1 MPTLRQL
8 QYFLAVA
15 DLASFSRA
23 AERLHIA
30 QPALSR
36 QIMALEEE
44 LGALLLARHTRLV
57 SLTAAGQCLRQR
69 AARLLDDL
77 DETCDEVRRIDAG
90 AGVRLRVL
98 HSSSVALAGALGQA
112 LGRWLAANPG
122 VQVEIDQVTS
132 ESQVAE
138 VGEGRADLGLVRL
151 PVLRRSVAAEIRPL
165 GVEPLVVA
173 LAPGHPLLARE
184 RLALTD
190 LAAETFVFHPHPD
203 RGGLSRAVLELCQR
217 QGFTPRPA
225 AALSRKL
232 SLLQL
237 VALGFGV
244 ALIPASLAA
253 VAPATVVCRHLAEAP
268 TTEVA
273 LVLATGAA
281 PFPATGTTRRALAA
295 SLGAALGA
303 AVGRTAV
310 ACGGLTGPD
319 AAFSTFPGCAGHSS
333 SPACSSGPPA
343 FPA

>member
-44 LGALLLARHTRLV
+44 VGAVLLARHTRLV
-57 SLTAAGQCLRQR
+57 RLTAAGQHLRQR

-77 DETCDEVRRIDAG
+77 GEACDEVRRIEAG
-90 AGVRLRVL
+90 AGVRLRLL

-112 LGRWLAANPG
+112 LCRWLAANPG
-122 VQVEIDQVTS
+122 VQVDIDQMTS
-132 ESQVAE
+132 EAQVVE

-151 PVLRRSVAAEIRPL
+151 PVLRRSVTAEIRPL

-173 LAPGHPLLARE
+173 LGPGHPLAARE
-184 RLALTD
+184 RVALAD
-190 LAAETFVFHPHPD
+190 LAGEAFVVHPHPD
-203 RGGLSRAVLELCQR
+203 RGGLSRAVLELCQS
-217 QGFTPRPA
+217 QGFMPRPA

-237 VALGFGV
+237 VALGLGV

-253 VAPATVVCRHLAEAP
+253 VAPATVICRDLAEGA

-273 LVLATGAA
+273 LVVATGATPLPA
-281 PFPATGTTRRALAA
+281 PGATRRALAD

-303 AVGRTAV
+303 AVGRSASGPGV
-310 ACGGLTGPD
+310 LTGPD
-319 AAFSTFPGCAGHSS
+319 AAFSSFPGCADRSS
-333 SPACSSGPPA
+333 SPACSSAPRASPA
-343 FPA
+343 

>member
-112 LGRWLAANPG
+112 SATLEENLKEDIARTLAWLQPA
-122 VQVEIDQVTS
+122 
-132 ESQVAE
+132 
-138 VGEGRADLGLVRL
+138 
-151 PVLRRSVAAEIRPL
+151 
-165 GVEPLVVA
+165 A
-173 LAPGHPLLARE
+173 LAMVG
-184 RLALTD
+184 ALILVTMVIFW
-190 LAAETFVFHPHPD
+190 LNYQS
-203 RGGLSRAVLELCQR
+203 LCLE
-217 QGFTPRPA
+217 A
-225 AALSRKL
+225 AA
-232 SLLQL
+232 
-237 VALGFGV
+237 
-244 ALIPASLAA
+244 
-253 VAPATVVCRHLAEAP
+253 
-268 TTEVA
+268 
-273 LVLATGAA
+273 
-281 PFPATGTTRRALAA
+281 
-295 SLGAALGA
+295 
-303 AVGRTAV
+303 
-310 ACGGLTGPD
+310 
-319 AAFSTFPGCAGHSS
+319 
-333 SPACSSGPPA
+333 
-343 FPA
+343 